1 MRTPTDDEPH
11 DPERLSYAI
20 TAMAWYLHQ
29 IDIGGDLFC
38 AFTCDEADSIA
49 RVLHAAG
56 HFTTAVVVIRRH
68 AAGDEPDDAH
78 HHISALH
85 DHAQYAEATAYLAA
99 LADPL
104 YDLPTTHAAN
114 PEGRHP

>member
-1 MRTPTDDEPH
+1 MRTPPDTDAH
-11 DPERLSYAI
+11 DPERLSYAL
-20 TAMAWYLHQ
+20 TEMAWRLHQ
-29 IDIGGDLFC
+29 IDIGWDLFC

-49 RVLHAAG
+49 RVLYTAG
-56 HFTTAVVVIRRH
+56 LATTAIVVIRRH
-68 AAGDEPDDAH
+68 AAGDEPDDTH

-85 DHAQYAEATAYLAA
+85 DHAQHAEAAAYLAA

-104 YDLPTTHAAN
+104 YDLPTTRTAD